1 MLSSKKK
8 LKEKKRELEE
18 KYQLKMRKEL
28 EKEEQIMCNVA
39 EAIYEN
45 GLEHKLRD
53 VVQKMYNK
61 GIFVEAIAEVLEEP
75 VEEIRRVLSA

>member
-1 MLSSKKK
+1 MLNTLLSPKKK
-8 LKEKKRELEE
+8 LKEKKRELE
-18 KYQLKMRKEL
+18 
-28 EKEEQIMCNVA
+28 KEEQIMCNVT

-61 GIFVEAIAEVLEEP
+61 GISVEAIAEMLEEP